1 MRAGMNTLAAAVCA
15 EPGDDPRDGT
25 LWVFLSR
32 DLRRCKMLR
41 CDAGCWCM
49 WTLLPSEGAFR
60 WAHSRA
66 GGVPIVLSRARGNKT
81 PGPLHMRRGA
91 SRACGGGPPRG
102 PGASRPLWS
111 PGYAGTYGLTSRMTA

>member
-15 EPGDDPRDGT
+15 EPGGDPRDGT

-81 PGPLHMRRGA
+81 PGPLHMRRGSFPRMRRRAPAGGGLARPAPCGPRATRGRTA
-91 SRACGGGPPRG
+91 SRRA
-102 PGASRPLWS
+102 
-111 PGYAGTYGLTSRMTA
+111 